1 MKTKGKIKSKKVN
14 ILKIVLIVVVAIIM
28 IAIAFVNLTTLPKYD
43 NDKNVIYVG
52 SMVKSHSVNYSDE
65 SGKGIIKNPMV
76 KMMQMVWR
84 FCDGGDKKKHA
95 KQKPPKNIEI
105 IKDINY
111 LDDNNLYHT
120 LDIMYPENIG
130 KNEKLPVIIDIH
142 GGGWMYATKDLNE
155 NYCRSLCDRGYVVFN
170 ISYRLVPDVNVNEQI
185 KDVMSALKWISENI
199 KDYPCDSDNIML
211 TGDSAG
217 GMLSAY
223 ATVLLQS
230 GELRNVFNTVDAE
243 LNINTLVLTSPVAF
257 MKSAGLF
264 SLYTKPLW
272 GKDYKNS
279 ETYNYMDFDEI
290 LPYAKNMPPTYLI
303 TSSGDTL
310 AQKQTLRLYELLDKN
325 GVECEL
331 ANYGEEYGKSLA
343 HVFSVLEPFDK
354 AGKDAIDGALNFF
367 EENMKNKVN
376 S

>member
-43 NDKNVIYVG
+43 DDKNVIYVG
-52 SMVKSHSVNYSDE
+52 SMVKSDSVNYSDE

-76 KMMQMVWR
+76 KIMQMVWR

-217 GMLSAY
+217 GMLSSY

-230 GELRNVFNTVDAE
+230 GELRNVFNTVDAK

-279 ETYNYMDFDEI
+279 EAYNYMDFDEI

-367 EENMKNKVN
+367 KENMKNQIN
-376 S
+376 L

>member
-43 NDKNVIYVG
+43 DDKNVIYVG
-52 SMVKSHSVNYSDE
+52 SMVKSDSVNYSDE

-76 KMMQMVWR
+76 KIMQMVWR

-230 GELRNVFNTVDAE
+230 GELRNVFNTVDAK

-354 AGKDAIDGALNFF
+354 AGKYAIDGALNFF

>member
-1 MKTKGKIKSKKVN
+1 MKTKEKIKSKKVN
-14 ILKIVLIVVVAIIM
+14 ILKIVLIVVVAIII

-52 SMVKSHSVNYSDE
+52 SMVKSDSVNYSDE

-76 KMMQMVWR
+76 KIMQMVWR

-130 KNEKLPVIIDIH
+130 KNEKLPMIIDIH

>member
-43 NDKNVIYVG
+43 DDKNVIYVG
-52 SMVKSHSVNYSDE
+52 SMVKSNSVNYSDE

-76 KMMQMVWR
+76 KIMQMVWR

-130 KNEKLPVIIDIH
+130 KNKKLPVIIDIH

-230 GELRNVFNTVDAE
+230 GELRNVFNTVDAK

-290 LPYAKNMPPTYLI
+290 LSYAKNMPPTYLI

-325 GVECEL
+325 GDECEL

>member
-14 ILKIVLIVVVAIIM
+14 ILKIVLIVVVAIII

-76 KMMQMVWR
+76 KIMQMVWR
-84 FCDGGDKKKHA
+84 FCDNGDKKKHA
-95 KQKPPKNIEI
+95 KQNPPKNIEI

>member
-43 NDKNVIYVG
+43 DDKNVIYVG
-52 SMVKSHSVNYSDE
+52 SMVKSNSVNYSDE

-76 KMMQMVWR
+76 KIMQMVWR

-130 KNEKLPVIIDIH
+130 KNKKLPVIIDIH

-230 GELRNVFNTVDAE
+230 GELRNVFNTVDAK

-290 LPYAKNMPPTYLI
+290 LSYAKNMPPTYLI

-354 AGKDAIDGALNFF
+354 PGKDAIDGALNFF

>member
-223 ATVLLQS
+223 ATVLLHS

>member
-1 MKTKGKIKSKKVN
+1 
-14 ILKIVLIVVVAIIM
+14 
-28 IAIAFVNLTTLPKYD
+28 
-43 NDKNVIYVG
+43 
-52 SMVKSHSVNYSDE
+52 
-65 SGKGIIKNPMV
+65 
-76 KMMQMVWR
+76 
-84 FCDGGDKKKHA
+84 
-95 KQKPPKNIEI
+95 
-105 IKDINY
+105 
-111 LDDNNLYHT
+111 
-120 LDIMYPENIG
+120 
-130 KNEKLPVIIDIH
+130 
-142 GGGWMYATKDLNE
+142 
-155 NYCRSLCDRGYVVFN
+155 
-170 ISYRLVPDVNVNEQI
+170 
-185 KDVMSALKWISENI
+185 
-199 KDYPCDSDNIML
+199 
-211 TGDSAG
+211 
-217 GMLSAY
+217 
-223 ATVLLQS
+223 
-230 GELRNVFNTVDAE
+230 
-243 LNINTLVLTSPVAF
+243 